1 MRTSLSSFKKTCS
14 VAGGQKERGGG
25 IEGNPPSDIEQD
37 CFTYFL
43 CRCYKMLK
51 FFSARDDE
59 NESLLGSL
67 TEGTFLILFQNK
79 IIQIVRDDVVL
90 SWGKL

>member
-1 MRTSLSSFKKTCS
+1 MCGLLYIVHWFRKRTYEDILEFIQEDLQCS
-14 VAGGQKERGGG
+14 RGTEGEGGG

-59 NESLLGSL
+59 NESLLGAL
-67 TEGTFLILFQNK
+67 TDGKVFNS
-79 IIQIVRDDVVL
+79 IV
-90 SWGKL
+90 